1 MAPPSDKFSSG
12 DIGKPMDEVESSG
25 KEINRDS
32 DLTTETTMKSTEVTV
47 EPSPAIDIQEE
58 IENQNGSG
66 SGSSVLGSTSE
77 ETTDGDDDLEEF
89 DKERVKG
96 KTPLKGHR
104 FADMFDISFYNRYVA
119 QSSNENQW

>member
-12 DIGKPMDEVESSG
+12 DIGKQIDEVESSG

-47 EPSPAIDIQEE
+47 EPSPAIDIQEG

-66 SGSSVLGSTSE
+66 SGSSALGSTSE

-104 FADMFDISFYNRYVA
+104 FADMFDISFYNR
-119 QSSNENQW
+119 